1 MVTGICIQLVDS
13 LPCASVRMAGGTLKI
28 TENRTVK
35 DDTHPKKKKT
45 FQRLDVEKENKRRVN
60 TPLILYLT
68 EQSMAK
74 VSTALEEFVL
84 LGWETRD

>member
-1 MVTGICIQLVDS
+1 MTGICIQLVDS
-13 LPCASVRMAGGTLKI
+13 LPCASVRMAEGTLKI

-35 DDTHPKKKKT
+35 DDTHQKKT

-60 TPLILYLT
+60 TPLIHYLT